1 MKQYDKAN
9 QPALASSLLPL
20 LISVQRDD
28 GAADLATSAAGPN
41 GSCLFCGAS
50 LGLHAEGGRCCAAC
64 ILVRHLERPRIDDEA
79 GLVWLPEMSQAA
91 LVSLVRE
98 MHSQLRTVGESLY
111 DSSAVLSAAALHYAR
126 SALDGRAALAA
137 EYLGTDRP
145 SELAHVLGRMPHAI
159 YERRYRLLGGL
170 RVLPAG
176 HFFVGT
182 TDVYPA
188 VVDSWLNAAAA
199 GDADLACR
207 EAA

>member
-1 MKQYDKAN
+1 MIQYDKAN
-9 QPALASSLLPL
+9 QPAPASSLLPL

-28 GAADLATSAAGPN
+28 GEADLAAPAAGPN
-41 GSCLFCGAS
+41 GTCLFCGAS
-50 LGLHAEGGRCCAAC
+50 LGLHAEDGRCCAVC

-91 LVSLVRE
+91 LVCLVRE
-98 MHSQLRTVGESLY
+98 IHGQLRAAGEGLC
-111 DSSAVLSAAALHYAR
+111 DSSAILGAAALHYVR

-145 SELAHVLGRMPHAI
+145 SELAHVLGRMPRAI
-159 YERRYRLLGGL
+159 YERRHRLLGGL

-182 TDVYPA
+182 ADVYPTI
-188 VVDSWLNAAAA
+188 VDSWLIA
-199 GDADLACR
+199 GDADCACR

>member
-9 QPALASSLLPL
+9 QPAPASSLLPL
-20 LISVQRDD
+20 LISVRRDD
-28 GAADLATSAAGPN
+28 GAADSAAPAAGPN
-41 GSCLFCGAS
+41 GTCSFCGAS
-50 LGLHAEGGRCCAAC
+50 LGLHAEAGCCCAAC

-91 LVSLVRE
+91 LVCLVRE
-98 MHSQLRTVGESLY
+98 IHGQLRVAGESLY
-111 DSSAVLSAAALHYAR
+111 DSSAVLSAAALYYAR

-145 SELAHVLGRMPHAI
+145 SELAHVLGRMPRAI
-159 YERRYRLLGGL
+159 YARRHRLLGGL

-182 TDVYPA
+182 ADVYPA
-188 VVDSWLNAAAA
+188 VVDSWLGA
-199 GDADLACR
+199 GDADSACR